1 MYIKL
6 CRSPDKRILIAIANL
21 KIAVCMSNSGR
32 RDHESLGQA
41 YSRIKRFLLFMMTGK
56 LLGGGGLGGG
66 DNLNLFRPSVK
77 LTFLWGSYI
86 VAMSIL

>member
-41 YSRIKRFLLFMMTGK
+41 YSRIKRFLLFKMTGK
-56 LLGGGGLGGG
+56 LFGREGLGGG
-66 DNLNLFRPSVK
+66 
-77 LTFLWGSYI
+77 
-86 VAMSIL
+86 